1 MRDFLRPALL
11 LCVLFGTVA
20 TDAAT
25 PPTDLSA
32 LREARRQALDR
43 PRRIIFNNDG
53 NEPVY
58 KSEDN
63 SPEKFLACLAHAIE
77 VYAHPFFAAN
87 AQALRLVAGTITN
100 AYADSVA
107 WEQDPAG
114 WRFKVADVLRFAG
127 VEMTMAV
134 ALRCGGFEHL
144 RRVSPAIRDF
154 AWQRQHTFQG
164 EPH

>member
-1 MRDFLRPALL
+1 MPADPIPSPRGDDMLDICCGNEAAADFLMKWHGY
-11 LCVLFGTVA
+11 CH
-20 TDAAT
+20 
-25 PPTDLSA
+25 
-32 LREARRQALDR
+32 
-43 PRRIIFNNDG
+43 RIDDVVDEG
-53 NEPVY
+53 Y
-58 KSEDN
+58 

-77 VYAHPFFAAN
+77 VYAHPFFAAH

>member
-1 MRDFLRPALL
+1 MLAICCGNEAAADFLMRWHGY
-11 LCVLFGTVA
+11 CHRIDDVVDEGY
-20 TDAAT
+20 DA
-25 PPTDLSA
+25 
-32 LREARRQALDR
+32 
-43 PRRIIFNNDG
+43 
-53 NEPVY
+53 
-58 KSEDN
+58 
-63 SPEKFLACLAHAIE
+63 EKFIACLAHAIE

-107 WEQDPAG
+107 WEKDPAG
-114 WRFKVADVLRFAG
+114 WRFKMADALRFAG

-134 ALRCGGFEHL
+134 ALRCGGFEHV